1 MKRAESIQERQASVE
16 GILIAKIY
24 FFFKINHYYISF
36 ESIPVKIAFD
46 SEKLMNTKFEL
57 PTFIFMQ
64 IWMILYGRPTKNTF
78 SFWVKQENLSIQGIY
93 LFFCYYFHLKY
104 YFIISAISRLFWGY
118 RFKCFFFCMF
128 IISPFSCHSFN
139 FNCKIFGYFGVCI

>member
-1 MKRAESIQERQASVE
+1 MLIPNCKHDISHFFLEVRMKRAESIQERQASVE

-46 SEKLMNTKFEL
+46 SEKRMNTKFEL

-64 IWMILYGRPTKNTF
+64 I
-78 SFWVKQENLSIQGIY
+78 
-93 LFFCYYFHLKY
+93 
-104 YFIISAISRLFWGY
+104 
-118 RFKCFFFCMF
+118 
-128 IISPFSCHSFN
+128 
-139 FNCKIFGYFGVCI
+139 